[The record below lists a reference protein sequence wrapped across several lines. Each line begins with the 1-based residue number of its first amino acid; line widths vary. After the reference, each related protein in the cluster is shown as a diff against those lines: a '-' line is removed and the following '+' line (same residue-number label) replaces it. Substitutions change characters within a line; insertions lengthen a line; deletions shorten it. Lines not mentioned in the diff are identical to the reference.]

1 MGRLPSKNIED
12 YKKNVN
18 QNVCEYNPGL
28 ARNIFLIK
36 LFGLMGVV
44 VTMPFGILALFN
56 GQTTLSMMLIFISS
70 VLILNYFFA
79 SKREKYAFASNV
91 IVYLFLCLFLYLV
104 YSGGIENTGSLWI
117 YVFPALALFLHGFKH
132 GLIDIGI
139 FVLGMVIIL
148 YIPLDAP
155 FMATYSDEYKSR
167 ILLSFVTVSF
177 LASLYEYSSLKSF
190 EKVCTLSKKL
200 INVAKEEHL
209 AELARKRGIGE
220 EYELLFAY
228 AKKHD
233 ENMSI
238 VLADID
244 YLPDI
249 KGRYGDDV
257 GEMVIHEIK
266 HGIENCIKNSEA
278 IVRWTGA
285 EFLIL
290 LPQTVYEDAYKF
302 AEALEQRIKN
312 MTLTHDSKP
321 MHISLTT
328 GVADIENSHS
338 IYAAIRN
345 ADSKMY

>member
-1 MGRLPSKNIED
+1 MGRLPSKNIEE

-18 QNVCEYNPGL
+18 ENVCEYNPGL

-44 VTMPFGILALFN
+44 VTMPFGILALFRGN
-56 GQTTLSMMLIFISS
+56 TTLSMMLICISS

-79 SKREKYAFASNV
+79 SKREKYAFSSSV

-139 FVLGMVIIL
+139 FVLGMIIIL
-148 YIPLDAP
+148 YMPLDAP
-155 FMATYSDEYKSR
+155 LMATYNDEYKSR
-167 ILLSFVTVSF
+167 LLFSFVTVSF
-177 LASLYEYSSLKSF
+177 LASLYEYFSGKSF
-190 EKVCTLSKKL
+190 EQVCALSKKL
-200 INVAKEEHL
+200 IKVAKEEHL

-228 AKKHD
+228 AKKHN
-233 ENMSI
+233 ESMSI

-249 KGRYGDDV
+249 KGRYGNDI

-266 HGIENCIKNSEA
+266 HSIENCIKNSEA
-278 IVRWTGA
+278 IVRWSGA

-290 LPQTVYEDAYKF
+290 LPQTVYADACKF

-312 MTLTHDSKP
+312 MTLTHDGKP

-328 GVADIENSHS
+328 GVTDIENSNS

>member
-1 MGRLPSKNIED
+1 MGRLPSINLED
-12 YKKNVN
+12 YKKN
-18 QNVCEYNPGL
+18 
-28 ARNIFLIK
+28 
-36 LFGLMGVV
+36 
-44 VTMPFGILALFN
+44 
-56 GQTTLSMMLIFISS
+56 
-70 VLILNYFFA
+70 LNYFFA
-79 SKREKYAFASNV
+79 IKREKYALSSNL

-139 FVLGMVIIL
+139 FALGMIMIL
-148 YIPLDAP
+148 YIPIDTP
-155 FMATYSDEYKSR
+155 FMATYRDEYKSQL
-167 ILLSFVTVSF
+167 LLSFTTVAF
-177 LASLYEYSSLKSF
+177 FASLYEYSSAKSLDQ
-190 EKVCTLSKKL
+190 VCALSKKL
-200 INVAKEEHL
+200 IDEAKEEQSV
-209 AELARKRGIGE
+209 ELVNKRGIGE

-228 AKKHD
+228 AKEHD
-233 ENMSI
+233 KNMSI

-257 GEMVIHEIK
+257 SEMVIHEIK
-266 HGIENCIKNSEA
+266 QGIENCIKNSEA

-285 EFLIL
+285 EFIIL
-290 LPQTVYEDAYKF
+290 LPKTVYNDACKF
-302 AEALEQRIKN
+302 AEALKQRIKN
-312 MTLTHDSKP
+312 MTLTHDNKP

-328 GVADIENSHS
+328 GVTDIENSHS